1 MGKHAISR
9 TLGSKVTLQRGE
21 TKTRA
26 KNNVKLVK
34 KRPKELEIVPED
46 GEPKKKTVPE
56 YGKPKKKTVPEYGDP
71 KKKTVPEHGEPK
83 KKTKPEYGKPK
94 KKRSSSWT

>member
-1 MGKHAISR
+1 MTGGRRPRRGDEVLIQQTKSSVKSPWDPEGFKVKEVK
-9 TLGSKVTLQRGE
+9 GSKVTLQRGEE

-34 KRPKELEIVPED
+34 KRPKELKIVPED

-56 YGKPKKKTVPEYGDP
+56 YG
-71 KKKTVPEHGEPK
+71 
-83 KKTKPEYGKPK
+83 
-94 KKRSSSWT
+94 